1 MSTSS
6 PLLWLGLAA
15 LLLPVT
21 VSDSS
26 IFSLPLGAGRGGG
39 GDGAGAEGAEFP
51 LYNSSKGVNITI
63 PANYSRHSLP
73 SGALTRVNIGAAS
86 ETLNHDTGHLLW
98 WTQQLLESRNL
109 CMEAFIIIT
118 PTSNI

>member
-26 IFSLPLGAGRGGG
+26 IFSLPLGAGRGGGGG

-86 ETLNHDTGHLLW
+86 EKLNHDTGHLL
-98 WTQQLLESRNL
+98 
-109 CMEAFIIIT
+109 
-118 PTSNI
+118 

>member
-1 MSTSS
+1 MTSS
-6 PLLWLGLAA
+6 PLLCLGLAA

-39 GDGAGAEGAEFP
+39 GTGEEGAEFP

-63 PANYSRHSLP
+63 PAN
-73 SGALTRVNIGAAS
+73 
-86 ETLNHDTGHLLW
+86 
-98 WTQQLLESRNL
+98 
-109 CMEAFIIIT
+109 
-118 PTSNI
+118 